1 MRLCVLTASY
11 GSERRAKGD
20 GGEWHAVRL
29 DVPLTPPSPLAPFGT
44 PVIRCLTDKQKGSM
58 P

>member
-1 MRLCVLTASY
+1 MRLCALTASY

-29 DVPLTPPSPLAPFGT
+29 DVPLTPVPFGT

>member
-11 GSERRAKGD
+11 GSERRAKGV

-29 DVPLTPPSPLAPFGT
+29 DVPLTPSPLAPFGT